1 MKTEKGN
8 NHMKTRAVRLY
19 GAHDIRLEEFELS
32 PVGDDGVRC
41 KVMSDSI
48 CMSSYKALQQ
58 GASHKRVPDDVAENP
73 TIIGHEFC
81 GIVDEVGKNWA
92 HKFKKGDGFVIQ
104 PAHSYKGSLLA
115 PGYSY
120 KECGGDATY
129 VNIPWET
136 LHMDC
141 LLPYNSDVYFYGS
154 LAEPMSCIIATFHA
168 MYHTRDGVYAHDM
181 GIVEGGK
188 MALLAGVGP
197 MGLGAID
204 YALHCDRKPSLLVV
218 TDIDDARLARAE
230 SIYTIAHA
238 KECGVEL
245 HYVNTGKVENPVETL
260 RTISGGAGFDDVIC
274 FAPVKPV
281 VEQGD
286 AILAVDGCLNF
297 FAGPGNTEFSA
308 TMNFYNV
315 HYNRTHVAATSHGNT
330 DDMREAIVMMNKG
343 LLNPAAMITHIGG
356 LDCVVETTTNLPKI
370 PGGKKLI
377 YTQIDMPL
385 TAIADFAE
393 QGKTEPMF
401 AELDKLVKAHNNLWN
416 AEAEQYLLGKLQK

>member
-1 MKTEKGN
+1 
-8 NHMKTRAVRLY
+8 MKTRAVRLY
-19 GAHDIRLEEFELS
+19 GAHDIRLETFELS

-41 KVMSDSI
+41 KVISDSL
-48 CMSSYKALQQ
+48 CMSSFKALEQ
-58 GASHKRVPDDVAENP
+58 GAAHKRVPDDVATNP

-81 GIVDEVGKNWA
+81 GVIDEVGKNWA

-104 PAHSYKGSLLA
+104 PAHSYKGALTA
-115 PGYSY
+115 PGYSFR
-120 KECGGDATY
+120 ECGGDATY

-154 LAEPMSCIIATFHA
+154 LAEPMSCIIGTFHA
-168 MYHTRDGVYAHDM
+168 MYHTRDGEYVHDM

-218 TDIDDARLARAE
+218 TDIDDARLNRAA
-230 SIYTIAHA
+230 SIYTVEHA
-238 KECGVEL
+238 KVCGVEL
-245 HYVNTGKVENPVETL
+245 HYVNTGKLENPAATL
-260 RTISGGAGFDDVIC
+260 RELSGGEGYNDVIC

-281 VEQGD
+281 VEQSD
-286 AILAVDGCLNF
+286 SILAVDGCLNF
-297 FAGPGNTEFSA
+297 FAGPADTQFSA
-308 TMNFYNV
+308 LMNFYHV
-315 HYNRTHVAATSHGNT
+315 HYSRTHVAATSHGNT
-330 DDMREAIVMMNKG
+330 DDMREAISMMNAG

-356 LDCVVETTTNLPKI
+356 LDCVVETTKNLPKI

-377 YTQIDMPL
+377 YTQIDLPL
-385 TAIADFAE
+385 TAINEFAE
-393 QGKTEPMF
+393 LGKTNPMF
-401 AELDKLVKAHNNLWN
+401 AKLDELVKSHNGLWN
-416 AEAEQYLLGKLQK
+416 AEAEKYLLGVMMK